1 MVPMSVE
8 QHGRFGRVHSI
19 LHQQLRS
26 VGFILV
32 RWGPWPACGL
42 QAGFES
48 GLLRRVFTRGVSG
61 ISDQVCCEF
70 NRAAAVGR
78 GKVFT

>member
-1 MVPMSVE
+1 MSVE
-8 QHGRFGRVHSI
+8 HHGRFGRVHSI
-19 LHQQLRS
+19 LHQQMRS
-26 VGFILV
+26 VGLILD
-32 RWGPWPACGL
+32 RWGPVAPCGL

-48 GLLRRVFTRGVSG
+48 GLLRRVFTQGVSG

-78 GKVFT
+78 GKMFT